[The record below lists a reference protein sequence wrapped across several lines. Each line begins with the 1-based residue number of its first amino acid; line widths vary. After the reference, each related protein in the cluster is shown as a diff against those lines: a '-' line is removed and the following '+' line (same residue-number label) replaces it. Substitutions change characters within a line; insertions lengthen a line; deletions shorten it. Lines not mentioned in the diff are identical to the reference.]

1 MPKDATTG
9 GRGLI
14 ARQCGNGIASAVDV
28 FGYQTW
34 TEKGSLQGFH
44 QPAGSH
50 CSKHH
55 TVARSTTIKATS
67 IVEMPTRI
75 LPTGRTGIT
84 AGGRAPC

>member
-1 MPKDATTG
+1 MPQQG
-9 GRGLI
+9 GGLI

-28 FGYQTW
+28 FGYQTRN
-34 TEKGSLQGFH
+34 EKGSLQGFH

-50 CSKHH
+50 YSKHH
-55 TVARSTTIKATS
+55 TVARPPIKATS

-84 AGGRAPC
+84 AGGRAAC